1 MQHYSIYDVLVN
13 QDAVDSSAAAHLSEI
28 AAAHPYFTPAQF
40 YLLQQM
46 NSSDQQYSIQAAKT
60 ALLFNNTYWLQ
71 FQLQQQSISQVKETP
86 VVSMFVPHTEEHKE
100 DEVATAA
107 EELGTIEA
115 ITETSINIDEATPNT
130 QPAQPLEPLEP
141 FKPLEPL
148 EPLKPLELLEPLEPL
163 ELLEPLDEPSDPEES
178 PMPDIT
184 LNLAASIKEAENEN
198 ALSFEPMH
206 LVDYFA
212 SQGIKLSDDIQPSD
226 KLGKQL
232 KSFTE
237 WLKTMK
243 KVHVTELENGI
254 IQNDMTIQNLAEK
267 SNTEGEIV
275 TEAMAEVFAQQGKT
289 GKAIE
294 VYKKLSLLN
303 PLKSAFF
310 AAKIEQLKGE

>member
-1 MQHYSIYDVLVN
+1 MQHSSLYDVLVK
-13 QDAVDSSAAAHLSEI
+13 QDAAGSSAAAHLAAI
-28 AAAHPYFTPAQF
+28 TAAHPYFTPAQF

-46 NSSDQQYSIQAAKT
+46 NSSDQEYGRQAAKT
-60 ALLFNNTYWLQ
+60 ALLFNNPYWLQ
-71 FQLQQQSISQVKETP
+71 FQLQHHTTSPVKEAP
-86 VVSMFVPHTEEHKE
+86 VVSMFAAHTADQKEEEMVTEE
-100 DEVATAA
+100 TAA
-107 EELGTIEA
+107 ATDVTESNSGTA
-115 ITETSINIDEATPNT
+115 EAT
-130 QPAQPLEPLEP
+130 
-141 FKPLEPL
+141 EPL
-148 EPLKPLELLEPLEPL
+148 EPLKPLEPLEPIEPLEP
-163 ELLEPLDEPSDPEES
+163 SSPEDDS

-184 LNLAASIKEAENEN
+184 INLAASIKEAENEN

-243 KVHVTELENGI
+243 KVHVNELENGSI
-254 IQNDMTIQNLAEK
+254 HSDMTIQNLAEK
-267 SNTEGEIV
+267 SNAEGEIV
-275 TEAMAEVFAQQGKT
+275 TEAMAEVFAQQGKR

-303 PLKSAFF
+303 PPKSAFF
-310 AAKIEQLKGE
+310 AAKIEQLKGS